1 MMEWTE
7 SPALRGHMEAVAAC
21 MVAYAAR
28 MEPAEAERWFAAGLL
43 HDFDYEKHPGEA
55 EHPFIGVEHLRVL
68 ESTKR
73 FFPLYLVTLSTAVL
87 PARQRWRR
95 PCSL

>member
-28 MEPAEAERWFAAGLL
+28 MEPAEAERWFAAGSVS
-43 HDFDYEKHPGEA
+43 YT
-55 EHPFIGVEHLRVL
+55 HLTL
-68 ESTKR
+68 PTK
-73 FFPLYLVTLSTAVL
+73 A
-87 PARQRWRR
+87 
-95 PCSL
+95 

>member
-28 MEPAEAERWFAAGLL
+28 MEPAEVERWFAAGLL

-55 EHPFIGVEHLRVL
+55 EHPFIGVEHLRGLGVV
-68 ESTKR
+68 EA
-73 FFPLYLVTLSTAVL
+73 LSL
-87 PARQRWRR
+87 IRI
-95 PCSL
+95 